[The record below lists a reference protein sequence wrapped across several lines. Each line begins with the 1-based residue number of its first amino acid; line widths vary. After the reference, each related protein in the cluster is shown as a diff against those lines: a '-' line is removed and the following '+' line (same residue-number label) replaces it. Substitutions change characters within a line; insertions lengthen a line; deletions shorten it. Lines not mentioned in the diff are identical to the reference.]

1 MQPRIGLTSIVR
13 FAIVKT
19 SLRLLI
25 LVAVSAPVG
34 SLRLDARTRPPEME
48 LTIRVFN
55 VAQVPAATLAAA
67 ENDANYIFRGAGIA
81 ISWLDCTHAGSPRC
95 ALPFR
100 RAELSL
106 RIIAQMTG
114 HSPDAVGAAIVAP
127 QGGVYATIGYQPI
140 KEMAARPDLVRQ
152 VLSRVMVHE
161 IAHLLGAAHAFE
173 GNMRARWWV
182 SDLAYTHGYSVTF
195 SASQAAALRQ
205 ELNRRMEARENA
217 AIHRDPTPDAT
228 EFASAIADLP

>member
-1 MQPRIGLTSIVR
+1 VR

-19 SLRLLI
+19 SLRLFI
-25 LVAVSAPVG
+25 LVAVSAPAG
-34 SLRLDARTRPPEME
+34 SLRLDARTRLPDME
-48 LTIRVFN
+48 LTIRVTN
-55 VAQVPAATLAAA
+55 VGQVPAATLAAA
-67 ENDANYIFRGAGIA
+67 EGDVNYIFRGAGIG

-95 ALPFR
+95 ALPFQP
-100 RAELSL
+100 AELSL

-114 HSPDAVGAAIVAP
+114 HSPDAVGAAILAP
-127 QGGVYATIGYQPI
+127 QGGVYATIAYQPI

-205 ELNRRMEARENA
+205 ELKRRMEASQNA
-217 AIHRDPTPDAT
+217 ARHLDPSPDAT
-228 EFASAIADLP
+228 EFASTIAGRP